1 MLLERVVFNFHEV
14 GEKGLDDVRNEC
26 LSHFASRLKEVITSD
41 NKRYRTFWQ
50 DEFPDNEGRMRKG
63 CIGNYKHFRDFFGH
77 KIKYNSKNTVFEETI
92 TNNPDNMWNVKQFCM
107 DYYNLE
113 YVEETQEH
121 SGYFRYKSN
130 TREVRNDDCCCAEWV
145 GDLREEADNKLR
157 DFYYTFGVGE
167 FPFITIAFVRLGN
180 KEYYFYTIH
189 R

>member
-14 GEKGLDDVRNEC
+14 GEKGLDDIRNEC
-26 LSHFASRLKEVITSD
+26 LSHFASRLNEVITSD

-50 DEFPDNEGRMRKG
+50 DEWSDNSGRMKKG
-63 CIGNYKHFRDFFGH
+63 CIANYKHFRDFFGNT
-77 KIKYNSKNTVFEETI
+77 IKYNSKSIVFEETI
-92 TNNPDNMWNVKQFCM
+92 TNDPDKLWNVKQFCM

-113 YVEETQEH
+113 YIEETEEH

-130 TREVRNDDCCCAEWV
+130 NRAIESNDCCVEWV
-145 GDLREEADNKLR
+145 GGKRDSADEKLR
-157 DFYYTFGVGE
+157 DFYYSFGVGE
-167 FPFITIAFVRLGN
+167 FPFITIILVRLGN